1 MCRKERSAFGLRAR
15 SSTSCERRGLIP
27 MRKVLG
33 FLVVLCGIVS
43 IAMTSRY
50 GWKQADNEIDQAMS
64 AMMFG
69 TIALCAIIFDAVA
82 IRLWVNRWRAAGFF
96 IGMIAC
102 LAFVV
107 TFSNS
112 LGSILSRSDAVEA
125 QRQNITDQRADN
137 RRELNRLEDALARIG
152 SFTPT
157 DQAAVEAATRAAN
170 TATDRRKVE
179 CGENNEKR
187 GPLCRQREIE
197 DTDAAAKLAA
207 TTANKAT
214 TDRARDLEG
223 QIAKVRAR
231 LTASENV
238 RSINP
243 LAQALA
249 RIVPSL
255 GDGIS
260 AMMQAAV
267 ALVFELCIIG
277 MMVGFELLGHAARAR
292 PTPQAEVQEPAVQ
305 ERTPPVV
312 IVPVVP
318 EPLPPPPEPK
328 MSEPRM
334 VVVPAPAKPKL
345 IATNPDRRPVGSVK
359 RILTVHLESAPGD
372 KVEITDVG
380 NRYRDVCRRDGKR
393 MVTSDE
399 FCTEL
404 EDLCRTVGITWKKAG
419 EQVYLLDVRLASL
432 AAEYTNA
439 S

>member
-1 MCRKERSAFGLRAR
+1 
-15 SSTSCERRGLIP
+15 
-27 MRKVLG
+27 MRKVLSL
-33 FLVVLCGIVS
+33 LVVLCGIVS

-50 GWKQADNEIDQAMS
+50 GWKQADNTIDQTMS

-96 IGMIAC
+96 IGVIAC

-197 DTDAAAKLAA
+197 DTDAAAKLAT

-223 QIAKVRAR
+223 QIAKVKAK
-231 LTASENV
+231 LTASANV
-238 RSINP
+238 GSINP

-249 RIVPSL
+249 RIVPGL

-277 MMVGFELLGHAARAR
+277 MMVGFELLGHAAPAR
-292 PTPQAEVQEPAVQ
+292 SAPQAEVQEPAA
-305 ERTPPVV
+305 PVV
-312 IVPVVP
+312 VVPVVP
-318 EPLPPPPEPK
+318 EPTPPPPELKVVEPK
-328 MSEPRM
+328 M
-334 VVVPAPAKPKL
+334 VVVPPPAKPKL

-372 KVEITDVG
+372 KVEIADVG

-393 MVTSDE
+393 TVTSDE

-404 EDLCRTVGITWKKAG
+404 DDFCRTVGITWKKAG
-419 EQVYLLDVRLASL
+419 EHVYLLDVRLASL

-439 S
+439 L

>member
-15 SSTSCERRGLIP
+15 SSTSSDRRELIP

-33 FLVVLCGIVS
+33 LLVVLCGIVS

-50 GWKQADNEIDQAMS
+50 GWKQADNAIDQTMS

-82 IRLWVNRWRAAGFF
+82 IRLWVNGLRAAGFF
-96 IGMIAC
+96 IGVIAC

-112 LGSILSRSDAVEA
+112 LGSILLRSDAVEA

-179 CGENNEKR
+179 CGDNNEKR
-187 GPLCRQREIE
+187 GPLCRLREIE
-197 DTDAAAKLAA
+197 DTDAAAKLASM
-207 TTANKAT
+207 TANKAT

-223 QIAKVRAR
+223 QIATVKAK
-231 LTASENV
+231 LAASENV
-238 RSINP
+238 GRINP

-260 AMMQAAV
+260 AMLQAAI

-277 MMVGFELLGHAARAR
+277 MMVGFELLGHAAPAR
-292 PTPQAEVQEPAVQ
+292 PAPQAQVQGPA
-305 ERTPPVV
+305 PPAA

-318 EPLPPPPEPK
+318 EPPPAEPPPARPEPK
-328 MSEPRM
+328 
-334 VVVPAPAKPKL
+334 
-345 IATNPDRRPVGSVK
+345 
-359 RILTVHLESAPGD
+359 
-372 KVEITDVG
+372 
-380 NRYRDVCRRDGKR
+380 
-393 MVTSDE
+393 
-399 FCTEL
+399 
-404 EDLCRTVGITWKKAG
+404 
-419 EQVYLLDVRLASL
+419 
-432 AAEYTNA
+432 
-439 S
+439 

>member
-1 MCRKERSAFGLRAR
+1 
-15 SSTSCERRGLIP
+15 

-50 GWKQADNEIDQAMS
+50 GWKQADNTIDQTMS
-64 AMMFG
+64 AVMFG

-96 IGMIAC
+96 IGVIAC

-197 DTDAAAKLAA
+197 DTDAAAKLAT

-223 QIAKVRAR
+223 QIAKVRAK

-238 RSINP
+238 GSVNP
-243 LAQALA
+243 LALALA
-249 RIVPSL
+249 RIVPGL

-260 AMMQAAV
+260 AMMQAAI

-277 MMVGFELLGHAARAR
+277 MMVGFELLGHAAPARSAPRAD
-292 PTPQAEVQEPAVQ
+292 VQEPVPEPAL
-305 ERTPPVV
+305 PVV

-318 EPLPPPPEPK
+318 EPTPPPAEPKVVEPK
-328 MSEPRM
+328 MVELKM
-334 VVVPAPAKPKL
+334 VVVPPPAKPKL

-393 MVTSDE
+393 TVTSDE

-404 EDLCRTVGITWKKAG
+404 DDFCQTIGITWKKAG
-419 EQVYLLDVRLASL
+419 EHIYLLDVRLASL

-439 S
+439 L

>member
-1 MCRKERSAFGLRAR
+1 
-15 SSTSCERRGLIP
+15 

-33 FLVVLCGIVS
+33 LLVLLCGIVS

-50 GWKQADNEIDQAMS
+50 GWKQADNTIDQAMS

-82 IRLWVNRWRAAGFF
+82 IRLWVSGWRAAGFF
-96 IGMIAC
+96 IGVIAC

-137 RRELNRLEDALARIG
+137 RRELTRLEDALTRIG

-157 DQAAVEAATRAAN
+157 DQAAVEAAARAAN

-179 CGENNEKR
+179 CGDNNEKR

-197 DTDAAAKLAA
+197 DTDAAAKLAT

-223 QIAKVRAR
+223 QTAKVKAK
-231 LTASENV
+231 LTGSENV
-238 RSINP
+238 GSINP
-243 LAQALA
+243 LAQTLA

-260 AMMQAAV
+260 AMLQAAI

-277 MMVGFELLGHAARAR
+277 MMIGFELLGHAVPAR
-292 PTPQAEVQEPAVQ
+292 PTPHAEVQEPA
-305 ERTPPVV
+305 PPAV
-312 IVPVVP
+312 IVPAAP
-318 EPLPPPPEPK
+318 EPTPPPEPK
-328 MSEPRM
+328 M
-334 VVVPAPAKPKL
+334 VVVPPLAKPKL

-359 RILTVHLESAPGD
+359 RILTAHLESAPGD
-372 KVEITDVG
+372 KVEIAEVG

-404 EDLCRTVGITWKKAG
+404 DDFCRTVGIVWKKAG
-419 EQVYLLDVRLASL
+419 EHVYLLDVRLASL

>member
-1 MCRKERSAFGLRAR
+1 
-15 SSTSCERRGLIP
+15 

-33 FLVVLCGIVS
+33 LLVVLCGIVS

-50 GWKQADNEIDQAMS
+50 GWKQADNEIDQVMS

-96 IGMIAC
+96 IGVIAC

-187 GPLCRQREIE
+187 GPLCRLREIE
-197 DTDAAAKLAA
+197 DTDAAAKLAT

-223 QIAKVRAR
+223 QIAKVKAK
-231 LTASENV
+231 LTASANV
-238 RSINP
+238 GSINP

-260 AMMQAAV
+260 AMMQAAI

-277 MMVGFELLGHAARAR
+277 MMVGFELLGHAAPAR
-292 PTPQAEVQEPAVQ
+292 PDPRAQVQEPAMQ
-305 ERTPPVV
+305 EPAMQEPAPPVV
-312 IVPVVP
+312 IVPVMS
-318 EPLPPPPEPK
+318 ESPPPEPK
-328 MSEPRM
+328 MVAEPKAPELPKM
-334 VVVPAPAKPKL
+334 VVVPPPARPKL
-345 IATNPDRRPVGSVK
+345 IAANPDRRPVGSVK

-372 KVEITDVG
+372 KVEIGDVG

-393 MVTSDE
+393 TVTSDE

-404 EDLCRTVGITWKKAG
+404 DDFCRTVGITWKKAG
-419 EQVYLLDVRLASL
+419 EHVYLLDVRLASL

-439 S
+439 L

>member
-1 MCRKERSAFGLRAR
+1 
-15 SSTSCERRGLIP
+15 

-33 FLVVLCGIVS
+33 LLVVLCGIVS

-50 GWKQADNEIDQAMS
+50 GWKQADNEIDQLMS

-82 IRLWVNRWRAAGFF
+82 IRLWVSGWRAAGFF
-96 IGMIAC
+96 IGVIAC

-125 QRQNITDQRADN
+125 QRQNITHQPADN
-137 RRELNRLEDALARIG
+137 RPQLTRLEDALTRIG

-157 DQAAVEAATRAAN
+157 DQAAVEAAARAAN

-179 CGENNEKR
+179 CGDNNEKR

-197 DTDAAAKLAA
+197 DTDAAAKLAT

-223 QIAKVRAR
+223 QIAKVKGR
-231 LTASENV
+231 LTTSANV
-238 RSINP
+238 GSINP

-260 AMMQAAV
+260 AMLQAAI

-277 MMVGFELLGHAARAR
+277 MMVGFELLGHAAPAR
-292 PTPQAEVQEPAVQ
+292 PTPQAQVQEPA
-305 ERTPPVV
+305 PPVV

-318 EPLPPPPEPK
+318 EPPPPPPEPK
-328 MSEPRM
+328 MSEVPKVPKVPKM
-334 VVVPAPAKPKL
+334 VVLPPPAKPKL
-345 IATNPDRRPVGSVK
+345 IA
-359 RILTVHLESAPGD
+359 
-372 KVEITDVG
+372 
-380 NRYRDVCRRDGKR
+380 
-393 MVTSDE
+393 
-399 FCTEL
+399 
-404 EDLCRTVGITWKKAG
+404 
-419 EQVYLLDVRLASL
+419 
-432 AAEYTNA
+432 
-439 S
+439 

>member
-1 MCRKERSAFGLRAR
+1 
-15 SSTSCERRGLIP
+15 
-27 MRKVLG
+27 MRKILG
-33 FLVVLCGIVS
+33 LLVVLCGIVS

-50 GWKQADNEIDQAMS
+50 GWKQADNEIDQVMS

-82 IRLWVNRWRAAGFF
+82 IRLWVNGWRAAGFF
-96 IGMIAC
+96 IGVIAC

-137 RRELNRLEDALARIG
+137 RRELNRLEDALAGIG

-197 DTDAAAKLAA
+197 DTDAAAKLTT
-207 TTANKAT
+207 TTANKST

-223 QIAKVRAR
+223 QIAKVKAR
-231 LTASENV
+231 LNASENV
-238 RSINP
+238 GSINP
-243 LAQALA
+243 LTQALA

-260 AMMQAAV
+260 TMMQAAI

-277 MMVGFELLGHAARAR
+277 MMVGFELLGHAAPNR
-292 PTPQAEVQEPAVQ
+292 PTPQAEMQES
-305 ERTPPVV
+305 TPP
-312 IVPVVP
+312 IVAVPLVP
-318 EPLPPPPEPK
+318 EPMPEP
-328 MSEPRM
+328 EIL
-334 VVVPAPAKPKL
+334 VVPPPAKPKL
-345 IATNPDRRPVGSVK
+345 IATNSDRRPAGSVK

-372 KVEITDVG
+372 KVEIADVG
-380 NRYRDVCRRDGKR
+380 NRYRHVCRRDGKR
-393 MVTSDE
+393 AVTSDE

-404 EDLCRTVGITWKKAG
+404 DEFCRTVGIKRKQAG
-419 EQVYLLDVRLASL
+419 EHLYLLDVRLASL
-432 AAEYTNA
+432 AA
-439 S
+439 SPGSLSV

>member
-1 MCRKERSAFGLRAR
+1 
-15 SSTSCERRGLIP
+15 

-33 FLVVLCGIVS
+33 LLVVLCGIVS
-43 IAMTSRY
+43 VAMTSRY
-50 GWKQADNEIDQAMS
+50 GWKQADNEIDQVMS

-82 IRLWVNRWRAAGFF
+82 IRLWVNGWRAAGFF
-96 IGMIAC
+96 IGVIAC

-137 RRELNRLEDALARIG
+137 RRELIRLEDALARIG

-179 CGENNEKR
+179 CGDNNEKR
-187 GPLCRQREIE
+187 GPLCRLREIE
-197 DTDAAAKLAA
+197 DTDAAAKLAT

-223 QIAKVRAR
+223 QIAKVKAR
-231 LTASENV
+231 LTASANV
-238 RSINP
+238 GSINP

-260 AMMQAAV
+260 AMLQAAI

-277 MMVGFELLGHAARAR
+277 MMVGFELLGHAAPAR
-292 PTPQAEVQEPAVQ
+292 PTPQAEVQEPA
-305 ERTPPVV
+305 PPVV

-318 EPLPPPPEPK
+318 EPPPPLPEPK
-328 MSEPRM
+328 MPEPKMPEIHKM
-334 VVVPAPAKPKL
+334 VVVPPPAKPKL

-359 RILTVHLESAPGD
+359 RILTAHLESAPGD
-372 KVEITDVG
+372 KVEIADVG

-404 EDLCRTVGITWKKAG
+404 DDFCRTVGITWKKAG
-419 EQVYLLDVRLASL
+419 ERVYLLDVRLASL

>member
-1 MCRKERSAFGLRAR
+1 
-15 SSTSCERRGLIP
+15 

-33 FLVVLCGIVS
+33 LLVILCGIVS
-43 IAMTSRY
+43 IVMTSRY

-69 TIALCAIIFDAVA
+69 TIALCAVIFDAVA
-82 IRLWVNRWRAAGFF
+82 IRLWVNGWRAAGSF
-96 IGMIAC
+96 IGVIAC

-137 RRELNRLEDALARIG
+137 RRELNRLEDALTRIG

-197 DTDAAAKLAA
+197 DTDAAAKLAT
-207 TTANKAT
+207 TTANKST

-223 QIAKVRAR
+223 QIAKVKAR
-231 LTASENV
+231 LTASANV
-238 RSINP
+238 GSINP

-260 AMMQAAV
+260 TTLQAAI

-277 MMVGFELLGHAARAR
+277 MMVGFELLGHTAPAR
-292 PTPQAEVQEPAVQ
+292 PIPRAEVPDPM
-305 ERTPPVV
+305 PPVV
-312 IVPVVP
+312 VVPLAPEPAPEPEMPVVP
-318 EPLPPPPEPK
+318 PPT
-328 MSEPRM
+328 
-334 VVVPAPAKPKL
+334 KPKL
-345 IATNPDRRPVGSVK
+345 IATNSDRRPAGSVK

-372 KVEITDVG
+372 KVEIADVG
-380 NRYRDVCRRDGKR
+380 NRYRHVCRRDGKR
-393 MVTSDE
+393 AVTTDE

-404 EDLCRTVGITWKKAG
+404 DEFCRTVGIKRKQAG
-419 EQVYLLDVRLASL
+419 ERLYLLDVRLASL
-432 AAEYTNA
+432 AA
-439 S
+439 SPGSLSV

>member
-1 MCRKERSAFGLRAR
+1 
-15 SSTSCERRGLIP
+15 

-50 GWKQADNEIDQAMS
+50 GWKQADNTIDQTMS
-64 AMMFG
+64 AVMFG

-96 IGMIAC
+96 IGVIAC

-157 DQAAVEAATRAAN
+157 DQAAVEAAMRAAN

-197 DTDAAAKLAA
+197 DTDAAAKLAT

-223 QIAKVRAR
+223 QIAKVKAK
-231 LTASENV
+231 LTASANV
-238 RSINP
+238 GSINP

-277 MMVGFELLGHAARAR
+277 MMVGFELLGHAAPAR
-292 PTPQAEVQEPAVQ
+292 PAPQAQVQEPA
-305 ERTPPVV
+305 PPVI

-318 EPLPPPPEPK
+318 EPTPPPPEPK
-328 MSEPRM
+328 LVEPKM
-334 VVVPAPAKPKL
+334 VVVPPPTKPKL

-359 RILTVHLESAPGD
+359 RILTIHLESAPGD
-372 KVEITDVG
+372 KVEIADVG

-393 MVTSDE
+393 TVTSDE

-404 EDLCRTVGITWKKAG
+404 DDFCRTVGITWKKAG
-419 EQVYLLDVRLASL
+419 EHVYLLDVRLASL

>member
-1 MCRKERSAFGLRAR
+1 
-15 SSTSCERRGLIP
+15 

-33 FLVVLCGIVS
+33 LLVVLCGIVS

-50 GWKQADNEIDQAMS
+50 GWKQADNEIDQVMS

-82 IRLWVNRWRAAGFF
+82 IRLWVNGWRAAGFF
-96 IGMIAC
+96 IGVIAC

-197 DTDAAAKLAA
+197 DTDAAAKLAT
-207 TTANKAT
+207 TTANKST
-214 TDRARDLEG
+214 TNRARDLEG

-238 RSINP
+238 GSINP

-260 AMMQAAV
+260 ALMQAAV

-277 MMVGFELLGHAARAR
+277 MMVGFELLGHAAPTR
-292 PTPQAEVQEPAVQ
+292 PTPQAQVQEPTVQEPTVQEPA
-305 ERTPPVV
+305 PVV

-318 EPLPPPPEPK
+318 EPPPPPPEPK
-328 MSEPRM
+328 VPKM
-334 VVVPAPAKPKL
+334 VVVPPPAKPKL

-359 RILTVHLESAPGD
+359 RILTTHLESAPGD
-372 KVEITDVG
+372 KVELADVG

-404 EDLCRTVGITWKKAG
+404 DDFCRTVGIVWKKAG
-419 EQVYLLDVRLASL
+419 EHVYLLDVRLASL

>member
-1 MCRKERSAFGLRAR
+1 
-15 SSTSCERRGLIP
+15 

-82 IRLWVNRWRAAGFF
+82 IRLWVNGWRAAGFF
-96 IGMIAC
+96 IGVIAC

-137 RRELNRLEDALARIG
+137 RRELNRLEDALTRIG

-157 DQAAVEAATRAAN
+157 DQTAVEAATRAAN

-179 CGENNEKR
+179 CGDNNEKR

-197 DTDAAAKLAA
+197 DTDAAAKLAT
-207 TTANKAT
+207 TTANKST

-223 QIAKVRAR
+223 QIAKVKAR
-231 LTASENV
+231 LIASANV
-238 RSINP
+238 GSINP

-260 AMMQAAV
+260 ATIQATI

-277 MMVGFELLGHAARAR
+277 MMVGFELLGHAAPARA
-292 PTPQAEVQEPAVQ
+292 TPQAKAQEPA
-305 ERTPPVV
+305 PPVV
-312 IVPVVP
+312 IVPAAAEPPSPPQSP
-318 EPLPPPPEPK
+318 EPPSPEPPPPEPK
-328 MSEPRM
+328 M
-334 VVVPAPAKPKL
+334 VVVPAPVKPKL

-372 KVEITDVG
+372 KVEIADVG

-404 EDLCRTVGITWKKAG
+404 DDFCRTVGITWKKAG
-419 EQVYLLDVRLASL
+419 EHVYLLDVRLASL